1 MLAVQLIGRLLP
13 HAEASLNISSLL
25 QQAHRLGPEH
35 CALGDQ
41 ASHCKKKP
49 CRNAPN
55 SDVDNGGAEPNNVGV
70 GIIRP
75 PCRLV
80 RATVAHI
87 EISRSFF
94 YSADNRAAI
103 IKDGVKSRHW

>member
-41 ASHCKKKP
+41 AL
-49 CRNAPN
+49 
-55 SDVDNGGAEPNNVGV
+55 G
-70 GIIRP
+70 
-75 PCRLV
+75 
-80 RATVAHI
+80 
-87 EISRSFF
+87 
-94 YSADNRAAI
+94 NRAAI
-103 IKDGVKSRHW
+103 IKDGAKSRHGIGRN